1 MRTRVLGLAA
11 VVASLFVFEKS
22 ASAQQAPFEGK
33 KFALQQFEPAHAGD
47 RFFGVSDGSVGS
59 KPLYLNLIGNY
70 ALNPL
75 KLRDR
80 STDTDKGYIT
90 STQLYL
96 HLNGTITFKKRLQLN
111 ADIPFALA
119 QSGDSVGNVGGA
131 TVPKP
136 EGGKLADLR
145 LGVRVAA
152 VGRPLDPFS
161 LGIGFDAWL
170 PTGDG
175 DSLTSDTKPRFNPKV
190 VVSGKKGSLVY
201 AYNMGFLIRSHQDL
215 GTPEIG
221 NAITFGAAVG
231 VQLLGNRLQVGPEI
245 YGNTVLPKDNPGAP
259 LGDGSAN
266 KLFGKHSTPIE
277 ALLGAKFR
285 VNQIQLGAAVGPGL
299 TSTPGTPQLRALLSV
314 GLIPEETEAPEDT
327 DKDGITDP
335 MDACITVPGVP
346 DPDPKKNGCPPPP
359 PPPDTDKDGI
369 IDSQDACV
377 SVPGVASPEP
387 AKNGCPPDQD
397 GDGII
402 DSADACPTV
411 PGVASD
417 DPTKNGCPPDKDGD
431 GIPDAT
437 DACVD
442 VPGVKSDNPK
452 KNGCP
457 SDKDDDGIPDNKD
470 ACPDVAGV
478 EDKDPAKHGCPH
490 KAQIS
495 EKTINLNEQ
504 VQFDTGK
511 STIRPESD
519 KLLGEIAQ
527 ILKDNPDLE
536 LISIDGHTDDK
547 GAKGAN
553 KALSK
558 ARAAAVV
565 KWLSDKKK
573 GAIDPKRLRSEG
585 FGQEKPIADNTTEEG
600 RQKNRRVEI
609 RILRKK
615 GDAPEPK
622 AAPPAKP
629 APAKPA
635 KK

>member
-1 MRTRVLGLAA
+1 MRTRVLGLA
-11 VVASLFVFEKS
+11 VLASLFVFEKN
-22 ASAQQAPFEGK
+22 AAAQQAPFEGK

-80 STDTDKGYIT
+80 ATDTDKGYIT

-119 QSGDSVGNVGGA
+119 QSGDNVGNVGGA
-131 TVPKP
+131 NVPKP

-161 LGIGFDAWL
+161 LGLGFDAWL

-175 DSLTSDTKPRFNPKV
+175 ESLTSDTKPRFNPKV
-190 VVSGKKGSLVY
+190 VISGKQGSLVY

-221 NAITFGAAVG
+221 NAITFNAAVG
-231 VQLLGNRLQVGPEI
+231 VQLMDGRLQVGPEI
-245 YGNTVLPKDNPGAP
+245 YGNTVLPKDNPP
-259 LGDGSAN
+259 PPQGDGSAN

-285 VNQIQLGAAVGPGL
+285 VNQIQLGGALGPGL

-314 GLIPEETEAPEDT
+314 GLIPEEIEAPEDR

-335 MDACITVPGVP
+335 MDACPDTPGIP

-359 PPPDTDKDGI
+359 PPSDT
-369 IDSQDACV
+369 
-377 SVPGVASPEP
+377 
-387 AKNGCPPDQD
+387 D
-397 GDGII
+397 GDGIP
-402 DSADACPTV
+402 DPQDACPTV
-411 PGVASD
+411 PGVASPD
-417 DPTKNGCPPDKDGD
+417 PTKNGCPADQDGDGIIDAQDACPTVPGVASEDPTKNGCPPDKDGD
-431 GIPDAT
+431 GIPDAQ

-442 VPGVKSDNPK
+442 VPGVKSDDPK

-457 SDKDDDGIPDNKD
+457 PDTDGDGIPDAKD
-470 ACPDVAGV
+470 ACPTEPGI
-478 EDKDPAKHGCPH
+478 EDKDPAKNGCPH
-490 KAQIS
+490 KAVIS
-495 EKTINLNEQ
+495 TKTIELNEQ

-511 STIRPESD
+511 ATIRPESD
-519 KLLGEIAQ
+519 KLLSEIAQ
-527 ILKDNPDLE
+527 ILKDNPDIE
-536 LISIDGHTDDK
+536 LVSIDGHTDNVGNK
-547 GAKGAN
+547 AAN
-553 KALSK
+553 KILSK
-558 ARAAAVV
+558 NRAAAVV

-573 GAIDPKRLRSEG
+573 GGIDPKRLRSEG
-585 FGQEKPIADNTTEEG
+585 FGQDKPIADNSTEEG

-609 RILRKK
+609 RILRRKS
-615 GDAPEPK
+615 DPK
-622 AAPPAKP
+622 
-629 APAKPA
+629 
-635 KK
+635 

>member
-11 VVASLFVFEKS
+11 VIASLFVFEKS

-33 KFALQQFEPAHAGD
+33 KFALQQFEPAPAGD

-75 KLRDR
+75 KIRDR
-80 STDTDKGYIT
+80 TTDENKGYIT

-96 HLNGTITFKKRLQLN
+96 HLNGSITLKKRLLLN

-119 QSGDSVGNVGGA
+119 QSGDNVGNVGGA

-145 LGVRVAA
+145 LGLRFAA

-161 LGIGFDAWL
+161 LGFSFDAWL

-175 DSLTSDTKPRFNPKV
+175 DNLTSDTKPRFNTKIIM
-190 VVSGKKGSLVY
+190 SGKMGSLVY
-201 AYNMGFLIRSHQDL
+201 AYNVGFLIRSHQDL

-221 NAITFGAAVG
+221 NAITFGGAVG

-245 YGNTVLPKDNPGAP
+245 YGNTVVPKDNPGPP

-266 KLFGKHSTPIE
+266 KLFGRHSTPIE
-277 ALLGAKFR
+277 ALLGAKYR
-285 VNQIQLGAAVGPGL
+285 INQIQLGAAVGPGL

-335 MDACITVPGVP
+335 MDACVTVPGVP
-346 DPDPKKNGCPPPP
+346 DPDPRKNGCPPPP
-359 PPPDTDKDGI
+359 PADKDGDGI
-369 IDSQDACV
+369 IDAQDACV
-377 SVPGVASPEP
+377 DVPGVRSDDP

-402 DSADACPTV
+402 DAQDACPTV
-411 PGVASD
+411 PGVANA
-417 DPTKNGCPPDKDGD
+417 DPTKNGCPPDQDGD
-431 GIPDAT
+431 GIADAQ
-437 DACVD
+437 DACPT
-442 VPGVKSDNPK
+442 VPGVKSDDPK

-457 SDKDDDGIPDNKD
+457 PDQDGDGIIDSKD
-470 ACPDVAGV
+470 ACPTEPGI
-478 EDKDPAKHGCPH
+478 EDKDPAKNGCPH
-490 KAQIS
+490 KAVIAA
-495 EKTINLNEQ
+495 KTIELNEQ

-511 STIRPESD
+511 ATIRPESD
-519 KLLGEIAQ
+519 KLLSEIAQ
-527 ILKDNPDLE
+527 ILKDNPDIE
-536 LISIDGHTDDK
+536 LVSIDGHTDNK
-547 GAKGAN
+547 GNKGAN
-553 KALSK
+553 KILSK
-558 ARAAAVV
+558 NRAAAVV

-585 FGQEKPIADNTTEEG
+585 FGQDKPIADNNTEEG

-609 RILRKK
+609 RILKRK
-615 GDAPEPK
+615 GEAPET
-622 AAPPAKP
+622 P
-629 APAKPA
+629 APAP
-635 KK
+635 KKK